1 MMQEGAL
8 IADYGPGFLGQAV
21 KVDNG
26 IVCVIPC
33 EWGRVEVRATMRDL
47 VQGLG
52 GKCGGCQGCPLGKAG

>member
-1 MMQEGAL
+1 MQNGAL

-33 EWGRVEVRATMRDL
+33 QWGRIEVQDTMRAL
-47 VQGLG
+47 VNGLG
-52 GKCGGCQGCPLGKAG
+52 GKCGGCQDCPLGKAG